1 MGLAPGTRIGSYE
14 IVSMLGAG
22 GMGEVYK
29 ARDTRLDRTVA
40 IKVLP
45 SHVASDP
52 AVRQRFER
60 EARAISSLDH
70 PHICALYDV
79 GRHENTDYLVMQYLD
94 GETLAACLARGP
106 LPLHRVLKHA
116 TEIANALDRA
126 HRQGIVHRD
135 LKPGNV
141 MLTKDGA
148 KLLDFGLA
156 KPPRLLPSAAT
167 LTASAPITAAG
178 TLLGTPQYMA
188 PEQLEGR
195 EADARSDLF
204 ALGAILY
211 EMVTGRAAFPGS
223 SPASVIAAIIS
234 SEPALKELQGVT
246 PPGFDYLVKT
256 CLVKNPE
263 ERRQTAHDVR
273 LELERIASSSDLG
286 QEQRSKVKRQWYW
299 RWAATAA
306 LLLAVPVGAAWYMT
320 RAPAQVQRSVTVAI
334 LPPGEESADMFPALS
349 PDGTRVAFTAIG
361 PTRDTVLWIRPL
373 ESSRWVPIG
382 GTENARQ
389 PFWSPDGR
397 FIGFFAQRKLKT
409 VSADLA
415 TVASVQVLADAPD
428 PRGGTW
434 SAAGTIVF
442 ARNIEDGLYSVAASG
457 GGSVTPVTTLNRSRE
472 TSHRWPQFLPDG
484 QHFNTLPGARIQRT
498 RASTS
503 EDRAQTLGSSCF
515 VRR

>member
-1 MGLAPGTRIGSYE
+1 MSLPAGTKLGHYE
-14 IVSMLGAG
+14 IVSAIGAG

-79 GRHENTDYLVMQYLD
+79 GRHENTDFLVMQYLD
-94 GETLAACLARGP
+94 GETLAAWLARGP

-116 TEIANALDRA
+116 IEIANALDRA

-148 KLLDFGLA
+148 KLVDFGLA
-156 KPPRLLPSAAT
+156 KPPRVLPPAAT
-167 LTASAPITAAG
+167 MTASAPITVAG
-178 TLLGTPQYMA
+178 TVLGTPQYMA

-223 SPASVIAAIIS
+223 GPASVIAAIIS
-234 SEPALKELQGVT
+234 SEPALKELQGLT

-286 QEQRSKVKRQWYW
+286 QAQGSKVKRQWYW

-306 LLLAVPVGAAWYMT
+306 LLLAVPVGAAWYIT
-320 RAPAQVQRSVTVAI
+320 RASAPAQRPTWVAI
-334 LPPGEESADMFPALS
+334 LPPGEVSADMFPAISL
-349 PDGTRVAFTAIG
+349 DGSRVAFTARG
-361 PTRDTVLWIRPL
+361 PTRDIVLWIRPL
-373 ESSRWVPIG
+373 ESSRSVPIG
-382 GTENARQ
+382 GTENAQQ

-397 FIGFFAQRKLKT
+397 FIGFFAQGKLKT
-409 VSADLA
+409 VSADPA
-415 TVASVQVLADAPD
+415 NVGPVQVLADAPE

-434 SAAGTIVF
+434 NSAGIIVF
-442 ARNIEDGLYSVAASG
+442 AKNIEDGLYCA
-457 GGSVTPVTTLNRSRE
+457 
-472 TSHRWPQFLPDG
+472 
-484 QHFNTLPGARIQRT
+484 
-498 RASTS
+498 
-503 EDRAQTLGSSCF
+503 
-515 VRR
+515 